1 MDNTLCN
8 WTLHSQNLG
17 KMLRNYKRQYQNL
30 PSDHC
35 RELGHFF
42 NTTSAVLDTIGS
54 MTENSILHS
63 VQFDN
68 KERLPT
74 STLTGGGMDS
84 APQPKIPPTDIN
96 LLRYVA
102 FFPDYQLDNGN
113 VLKPNPT
120 FGVSIFSPDYPLY
133 PDVQK
138 LHENSA
144 LPMEDK
150 ENSMDYNSMTD
161 ESVVFTSDNDDGE
174 SNDSEKS
181 YV

>member
-1 MDNTLCN
+1 MDN
-8 WTLHSQNLG
+8 
-17 KMLRNYKRQYQNL
+17 
-30 PSDHC
+30 
-35 RELGHFF
+35 
-42 NTTSAVLDTIGS
+42 
-54 MTENSILHS
+54 
-63 VQFDN
+63 
-68 KERLPT
+68 
-74 STLTGGGMDS
+74 

-120 FGVSIFSPDYPLY
+120 FGAAIFSPDYPPY
-133 PDVQK
+133 PNVQK

-150 ENSMDYNSMTD
+150 EYSMDNNSMTD
-161 ESVVFTSDNDDGE
+161 ESVVFSSDNDDDDGE
-174 SNDSEKS
+174 SSESEKS